1 MRNHQAVIDMDLK
14 NKKNF
19 NNFTQAPEN
28 LYMRE
33 MSRISTLRPEQETDI
48 FKRIALSEARLAYF
62 MLCYPL
68 MLNGS
73 DVTTRLVEAGRV
85 MPCELEDKKWLFTCE
100 RIDDL
105 TEKQERTVAQL
116 QKIFRNLDLTHQ
128 QLEAFLKALECAENA
143 KDLQNALKARDE
155 RNRAKADMVEGNL
168 RFVRSIAAKYT
179 RHGVH
184 LLDLIQ
190 EGNIGLMRAVEK
202 FDYRLGY
209 KFSTYAIWWIRQA
222 VSRAAQGE
230 KNPVRVPSH
239 IMEDLQKLKR
249 ITREAST
256 ETGKAPTKEELA
268 WRMEIS
274 LQDLENVLESVGTR
288 FISLDMTLGDSDTEM
303 GCFIPDK
310 DSLSPEDTFIR
321 SHMDLQTRKLLST
334 LDHREQTILRKRFG
348 IDGEEE
354 QTLQQLAEEF
364 GVTRE
369 RIRQIERGAME
380 KLRRFKRIL
389 DPNGF
394 EDEFGR
400 MQN

>member
-1 MRNHQAVIDMDLK
+1 MDVK
-14 NKKNF
+14 TKKIT
-19 NNFTQAPEN
+19 TQAPEN

-33 MSRISTLRPEQETDI
+33 MSRISTLRPEQEVDI
-48 FKRIALSEARLAYF
+48 FKRIALSEARLAYL
-62 MLCYPL
+62 MLRYPL
-68 MLNGS
+68 VLS
-73 DVTTRLVEAGRV
+73 DDEMTGAMGQARKEFLRRL
-85 MPCELEDKKWLFTCE
+85 KKAAWLFECD

-105 TEKQERTVAQL
+105 AEEQDRVIGQL
-116 QKIFRNLDLTHQ
+116 QKLFRNLDLTHQ
-128 QLEAFLKALECAENA
+128 QLEAFVKGLEYVENA
-143 KDLQNALKARDE
+143 KDLQRALMARDE
-155 RNRAKADMVEGNL
+155 RNRAKAEMIEANL
-168 RFVRSIAAKYT
+168 RFVRSIAAKYI
-179 RHGVH
+179 RRGVQ

-239 IMEDLQKLKR
+239 LMEDLQKLKR
-249 ITREAST
+249 ITRVTSH
-256 ETGKAPTKEELA
+256 ETGKTPTKEELA

-274 LQDLENVLESVGTR
+274 VQDVDNILESVGNR
-288 FISLDMTLGDSDTEM
+288 FISLDMTLSDSDTQIKH
-303 GCFIPDK
+303 FIPDRE
-310 DSLSPEDTFIR
+310 SISPEDTFIR
-321 SHMDLQTRKLLST
+321 SNMDSQTRKLLDT
-334 LDHREQTILRKRFG
+334 LDHREKIIIRKRFG

-369 RIRQIERGAME
+369 RIRQIERGAML
-380 KLRRFKRIL
+380 KLRRFRRIL
-389 DPNGF
+389 DPNGY
-394 EDEFGR
+394 EEEFGR

>member
-1 MRNHQAVIDMDLK
+1 MVNDMDLRT
-14 NKKNF
+14 KK
-19 NNFTQAPEN
+19 ASPREPEN

-33 MSRISTLRPEQETDI
+33 MSRISTLRPEQEMDI
-48 FKRIALSEARLAYF
+48 FKGIALNEARLGYL
-62 MLCYPL
+62 MLSYPL
-68 MLNGS
+68 MLS
-73 DVTTRLVEAGRV
+73 DSETTSRLVQEAKE
-85 MPCELEDKKWLFTCE
+85 MPCDAADKGWLFDCE

-105 TEKQERTVAQL
+105 TEAQECTVERL
-116 QKIFRNLDLTHQ
+116 QRLFRKLDLTHQ
-128 QLEAFLKALECAENA
+128 QIEAFVKGLGYAENLQ
-143 KDLQNALKARDE
+143 DLQRAHTAMAE
-155 RNRAKADMVEGNL
+155 RSRAKAEMVEGNL

-179 RHGVH
+179 RQGVQ

-202 FDYRLGY
+202 FDYRLGF

-222 VSRAAQGE
+222 VNRAAQGE

-249 ITREAST
+249 ITREASI

-310 DSLSPEDTFIR
+310 DSVSPEDTFIR

-334 LDHREQTILRKRFG
+334 LDYREQVIIRKRFG

-369 RIRQIERGAME
+369 RIRQIERGAMA
-380 KLRRFKRIL
+380 KLRRFRRIL

-394 EDEFGR
+394 EEEFGR
-400 MQN
+400 IQN